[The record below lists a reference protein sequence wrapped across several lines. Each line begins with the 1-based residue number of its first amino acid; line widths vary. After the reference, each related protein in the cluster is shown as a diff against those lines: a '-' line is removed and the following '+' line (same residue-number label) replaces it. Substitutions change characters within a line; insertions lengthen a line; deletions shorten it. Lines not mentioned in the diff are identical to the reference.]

1 MPKLAYLYSDAAS
14 TDDWYM
20 QSDGN
25 SNVQGTLDDILA
37 SAHEDTKFCL
47 LLPGTDISLFDVSLP
62 EKNQRKFIDSIGY
75 TLEDQLAEDIN
86 DIHITSLINTDN
98 KAAAIS
104 CINKQKLSTWLSCS
118 SSSNELITSALPIAI
133 VLPTHAD
140 GITVVVTDTLTHVKI
155 TSTTGY
161 SIESN
166 LVASLLLSSVLSD
179 AENKLS
185 QKSPAIHCYDITT
198 NDSLYTKLCEE
209 LTNGGALIV
218 DHGKLHSILDLDLT
232 AASDCGQGNILH
244 GEYTV
249 KSQSSLTNYWKT
261 AAIFVALFL
270 CIEASNVLI
279 QKSRLESQMTITN
292 DAIETIFRTTFP
304 DIKRVVDPKI
314 QMRNGINELKAEGL
328 QHNSTF
334 IHLLT
339 QTASVLSSTPGI
351 KISGYRFKNN
361 QLTYDITANSIEHV
375 SNAQKSLSR
384 SKDIN
389 AKLINARTEN
399 KRVTGQVEVEL
410 SS

>member
-249 KSQSSLTNYWKT
+249 KSQSSTCPVTRL
-261 AAIFVALFL
+261 FSVRALMSF
-270 CIEASNVLI
+270 ALI
-279 QKSRLESQMTITN
+279 SLLRES
-292 DAIETIFRTTFP
+292 DF
-304 DIKRVVDPKI
+304 
-314 QMRNGINELKAEGL
+314 
-328 QHNSTF
+328 
-334 IHLLT
+334 
-339 QTASVLSSTPGI
+339 
-351 KISGYRFKNN
+351 
-361 QLTYDITANSIEHV
+361 
-375 SNAQKSLSR
+375 
-384 SKDIN
+384 
-389 AKLINARTEN
+389 
-399 KRVTGQVEVEL
+399 
-410 SS
+410 